1 MTNEELVEEILYKAD
16 KKGIRTEVLL
26 HAVKM
31 MDENKNLTFYEAIP
45 LSYSLEKQKLNN
57 NGRPETNI

>member
-1 MTNEELVEEILYKAD
+1 MEHLSEIDDYNDFLKSL
-16 KKGIRTEVLL
+16 GISDLD
-26 HAVKM
+26 AVKM
-31 MDENKNLTFYEAIP
+31 MDENKKLTFYEAIP